1 MNGRTLHRLPLALL
15 ALTLA
20 LGLGGCGG
28 SGEETSGDSSAAATT
43 RSTMPSAG
51 DGGQSQGGQGGK
63 GQGGRGGGSG
73 RDDPEEQGGG
83 SGSGGSGSGSGTHSG
98 DRFAAQLRSIVSDAF
113 VELQPLAVPATAISD
128 PEAYAGKLE
137 DGVGEL
143 DDTLDQL
150 EALDPPADAERGTQ
164 QVIDAFSGLRGAVAS
179 AADAYGSGDPQQ
191 RAAALLD
198 LRAAAGKFG
207 AGIQKATA
215 SLRDAGY
222 GLPGR

>member
-1 MNGRTLHRLPLALL
+1 
-15 ALTLA
+15 
-20 LGLGGCGG
+20 
-28 SGEETSGDSSAAATT
+28 
-43 RSTMPSAG
+43 MP
-51 DGGQSQGGQGGK
+51 K
-63 GQGGRGGGSG
+63 
-73 RDDPEEQGGG
+73 
-83 SGSGGSGSGSGTHSG
+83 
-98 DRFAAQLRSIVSDAF
+98 
-113 VELQPLAVPATAISD
+113 
-128 PEAYAGKLE
+128 
-137 DGVGEL
+137 
-143 DDTLDQL
+143 
-150 EALDPPADAERGTQ
+150 RGTQ